1 MTCCFDMQ
9 TIQKH
14 LSFSWDQS
22 FIRKEGRYHI
32 RSLHCIVSL
41 IKCHLSK
48 GLLYFIDQVAV
59 SFYYKY
65 AVFTF
70 HTLHS
75 CKVCD
80 ASPFGPGTRISFRA
94 GDGII
99 SKHSSRKWSR
109 AAFLQ
114 VTTFKGNGLE
124 QLNLPTC
131 PS

>member
-1 MTCCFDMQ
+1 MTCCFYMQ
-9 TIQKH
+9 TIRNIFH
-14 LSFSWDQS
+14 FRGINRSYG
-22 FIRKEGRYHI
+22 RKEGITI